1 MTVYRVEIKPRA
13 PLHCGIHGH
22 AAKSGAVIHSDTL
35 HAALMASAAATGED
49 PEALRML
56 RLTSLFPCLGGESFF
71 PKPFLPLPKAVRNA
85 QEKDPKAPAKRWK
98 KARLVSQEVLN
109 AWFLGKASLADC
121 EMRDGVAMLKS
132 ELSGKNWPRY
142 GLMAHSRNT
151 GVTVA
156 RDGADATPYDRNM
169 VWVNTAEGAG
179 LYCLLETDNSE
190 SWIVE
195 QFERLGYAGL
205 GGERSSG
212 LGGFEVAACT
222 PWQQNRPASANMFMT
237 LSLYLPTQKE
247 VSDGALD
254 KPAAY
259 DCTLRGGWIHG
270 TAGTDKAKH
279 ALRMC
284 VEGSVFRKVAE
295 QHGEVRDVTPD
306 GFSDHTVWRSGLS
319 FALPF
324 THAEEELS

>member
-13 PLHCGIHGH
+13 PLHRGIHGH

-35 HAALMASAAATGED
+35 HAALVASAAAAGED

-56 RLTSLFPCLGGESFF
+56 RISSLFPCLHNKPFF
-71 PKPFLPLPKAVRNA
+71 PKPFLPLPKTVRDA

-121 EMRDGVAMLKS
+121 EIRDGVALLKNEFS
-132 ELSGKNWPRY
+132 DSGWPKL
-142 GLMAHSRNT
+142 GLMTHKRNT

-169 VWVNTAEGAG
+169 VWVNSAEGAG
-179 LYCLLETDNSE
+179 LYCLLETDNNE
-190 SWIVE
+190 SWIME
-195 QFERLGYAGL
+195 QFDRLGYAGL

-212 LGGFEVAACT
+212 LGGFDVAACT
-222 PWQQNRPASANMFMT
+222 PDQVNHPASANMFMT
-237 LSLYLPTQKE
+237 LSLYLPTKKE
-247 VSDGALD
+247 VEAKVLEA
-254 KPAAY
+254 PAAY

-270 TAGTDKAKH
+270 IAGTDKAKH
-279 ALRMC
+279 ALRLC
-284 VEGSVFRKVAE
+284 VEGSVFKKVADR
-295 QHGEVRDVTPD
+295 HGEVRDVTPD
-306 GFSDHTVWRSGLS
+306 GFNDHTVWRSGLA

-324 THAEEELS
+324 THAEEDLS